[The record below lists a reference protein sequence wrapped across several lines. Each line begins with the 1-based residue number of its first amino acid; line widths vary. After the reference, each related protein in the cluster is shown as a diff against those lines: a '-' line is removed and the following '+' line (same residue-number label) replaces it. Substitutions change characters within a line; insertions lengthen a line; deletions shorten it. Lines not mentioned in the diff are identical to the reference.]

1 MPADFRGHPSAHDR
15 RGAVHSL
22 PTGLGRSYRV
32 QARSLQAIRC
42 PLSLLN
48 RKEQRMDI
56 DDLEPR
62 KQPSKLK
69 DLTVYSIVDLQ
80 AYVELLKSE
89 ILRAEA
95 VIKQKDAH
103 KDAASAFFKK

>member
-1 MPADFRGHPSAHDR
+1 
-15 RGAVHSL
+15 
-22 PTGLGRSYRV
+22 
-32 QARSLQAIRC
+32 
-42 PLSLLN
+42 
-48 RKEQRMDI
+48 MDL

-62 KQPSKLK
+62 KQPSKPK
-69 DLTVYSIVDLQ
+69 DLTVYSVADLL
-80 AYVELLKSE
+80 AYIDLLKAE